1 MLENLKKGDIVVFKN
16 GEEAAVERID
26 DRDSYFHIYFNK
38 EVTGWIKE
46 RTKNRYWDYEKEGT
60 FVTVESNGND
70 IVKVIKHV

>member
-16 GEEAAVERID
+16 GEEAIVERIEE
-26 DRDSYFHIYFNK
+26 RDSCFSIYFNK

-46 RTKNRYWDYEKEGT
+46 RPTNRYWDYNKEGT

-70 IVKVIKHV
+70 IVKVI

>member
-16 GEEAAVERID
+16 GEEATVERIED
-26 DRDSYFHIYFNK
+26 KDNNFCIYFNK

-46 RTKNRYWDYEKEGT
+46 RPKNRYWDYEKEGT

-70 IVKVIKHV
+70 IVKVI